1 MKIHVPDGLARTAA
15 ISVLKAKKNSPHIFF
30 AAGVVGAVG
39 SAVLACKATLK
50 LEAVLD
56 EVHADVERVKNTDV
70 EIEGVKISDQER
82 NRVLAVKYSR
92 GALKVAKL
100 YAPAAVLGAASVG
113 LLTGSHIQLV
123 RRNSTVTAA
132 LAMASKAFDDY
143 RGRIREAIGE
153 EKELDVYRGISTEIQ
168 EIDGKQTKVQVIDKD
183 GRSPWARIFDES
195 SIFWKRNA
203 ELNLMFLRCQQEYLN
218 HKLQVNGVVLLNDAY
233 EALGFDRTRQGAIM
247 GWTKHDRN
255 GNGAG
260 AGFIDFGIY
269 DLGNGRFVNGMEH
282 SVLLDFNVNPGT
294 VYQEI

>member
-1 MKIHVPDGLARTAA
+1 MT
-15 ISVLKAKKNSPHIFF
+15 VLKAKKNSPHIFF

-39 SAVLACKATLK
+39 STILACKATLK

-56 EVHADVERVKNTDV
+56 EIHGEVEHVKNADVEVA
-70 EIEGVKISDQER
+70 GVPISDQER
-82 NRVLAVKYSR
+82 NRVLGVKYAR
-92 GALKVAKL
+92 GALKVGKL
-100 YAPAAVLGAASVG
+100 YAPAAILGAASVG

-132 LAMASKAFDDY
+132 LAMVSKAFDDY
-143 RGRIREAIGE
+143 RDRNRAIVGE
-153 EKELDVYRGISTEIQ
+153 EKELDIYRGITTEVQ
-168 EIDGKQTKVQVIDKD
+168 EIDGKNTKVQVVSVD

-247 GWTKHDRN
+247 GWTRHDRN
-255 GNGAG
+255 GKGEG

-269 DLGNGRFVNGMEH
+269 DLSNGRFVNGMEH